1 MRLAASAFLFLLLAL
16 AACSSHSN
24 VHDDAR
30 ADIRPCPVCPCGDR
44 IVTDDMEVVYT
55 IDRSPSGQY
64 VFQGTATPQGV
75 APGTQVEL
83 ALLSVDLLRDRT
95 VGYSLSIPML
105 GNDASQPLIFKQEF
119 VPDGGFD
126 GVTVRWDVH
135 YAD

>member
-1 MRLAASAFLFLLLAL
+1 MRLAASAFLLLAF
-16 AACSSHSN
+16 AVGCSSHSN

-30 ADIRPCPVCPCGDR
+30 AHIFPCPSCPCGER
-44 IVTDDMEVVYT
+44 IVTGDMELVYT

-75 APGTQVEL
+75 APGTRVEL

-105 GNDASQPLIFKQEF
+105 GNDASAPLIFRHEF